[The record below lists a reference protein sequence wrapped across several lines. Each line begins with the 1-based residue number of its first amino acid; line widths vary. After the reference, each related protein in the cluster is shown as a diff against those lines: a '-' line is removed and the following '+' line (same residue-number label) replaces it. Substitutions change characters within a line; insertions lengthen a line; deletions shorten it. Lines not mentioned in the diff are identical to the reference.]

1 MLYYLIIGL
10 QLYCAYHAY
19 TTRNRIYWYLVIF
32 LAPLLGSVIYLI
44 TQVFTKRDVEKV
56 QQEITSV
63 INPTAKVKD
72 LEAKVV
78 FSDTFQNRLDLA
90 DAYFEIKDYGNAIHH
105 YKEALSGSHSQDYYG
120 NQQLLK
126 AYYYFD
132 EYQEVITI
140 AQVIKDKSDFSS
152 SKAQFLYGL
161 SLSKVGRDEEAE
173 VILKKVDQRY
183 SNYEERLTLAKFLR
197 DNNKEEEAK
206 ELLSELLSEGA
217 HMTKPNRRTY
227 RNTFIEIQKLY
238 SELNAE

>member
-72 LEAKVV
+72 LEAKVA

-90 DAYFEIKDYGNAIHH
+90 DAYFEIKDYGNAIHQ
-105 YKEALSGSHSQDYYG
+105 YKEALTGSHSQDYYG
-120 NQQLLK
+120 NEQLVK
-126 AYYYFD
+126 AYYHFE
-132 EYQEVITI
+132 EYQEVIT
-140 AQVIKDKSDFSS
+140 ATQVIKDKPDFSS

-173 VILKKVDQRY
+173 VILKKIDQRY
-183 SNYEERLTLAKFLR
+183 SNYEERLILAQFLR
-197 DNNKEEEAK
+197 DNNKEDEAK

-217 HMTKPNRRTY
+217 HMTKPNRRIY
-227 RNTFIEIQKLY
+227 KATFVEIQKLY
-238 SELNAE
+238 NELNPE